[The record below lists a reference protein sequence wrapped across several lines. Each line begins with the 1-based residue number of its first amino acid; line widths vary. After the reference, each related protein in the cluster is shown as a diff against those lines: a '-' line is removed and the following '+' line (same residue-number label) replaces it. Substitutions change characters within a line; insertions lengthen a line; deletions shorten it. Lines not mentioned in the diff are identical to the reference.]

1 MCDLTT
7 EALLDAVRGWVE
19 IESPTSDAAGAN
31 RVADHAG
38 GLPRGI
44 GATIDRL
51 AAKREALPPL
61 PPHVAGMLLAGI
73 AMVQDQTFGCPA
85 DDREGVLA
93 AYRRREAKVRAE
105 IPPGRL
111 LVFDVAEGWEPLCR
125 FLGVPM
131 PDEPFPKVNSGEE
144 FWAPLGGTP
153 I

>member
-1 MCDLTT
+1 
-7 EALLDAVRGWVE
+7 
-19 IESPTSDAAGAN
+19 
-31 RVADHAG
+31 
-38 GLPRGI
+38 
-44 GATIDRL
+44 
-51 AAKREALPPL
+51 
-61 PPHVAGMLLAGI
+61 MLLAGI